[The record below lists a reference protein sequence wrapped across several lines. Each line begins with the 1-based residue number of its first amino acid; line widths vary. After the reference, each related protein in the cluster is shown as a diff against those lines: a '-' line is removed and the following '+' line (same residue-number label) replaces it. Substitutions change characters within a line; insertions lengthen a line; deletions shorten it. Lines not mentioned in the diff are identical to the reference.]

1 MIKPFLTLKE
11 AILSSLAVLKTNIV
25 LPTPEEWEII
35 EESIEILSIFNEVTE
50 EISSEKHVTLSKILV
65 FINAM
70 LTLTKKFE
78 IKSNLPQEVKS
89 MVTAL
94 LTQLNKRFLPM
105 VDNYLVTNAALL
117 DSRIKNIAFSG
128 FSK

>member
-1 MIKPFLTLKE
+1 M
-11 AILSSLAVLKTNIV
+11 
-25 LPTPEEWEII
+25 
-35 EESIEILSIFNEVTE
+35 TE

-89 MVTAL
+89 MVTTL
-94 LTQLNKRFLPM
+94 LTQLNKQFLPM